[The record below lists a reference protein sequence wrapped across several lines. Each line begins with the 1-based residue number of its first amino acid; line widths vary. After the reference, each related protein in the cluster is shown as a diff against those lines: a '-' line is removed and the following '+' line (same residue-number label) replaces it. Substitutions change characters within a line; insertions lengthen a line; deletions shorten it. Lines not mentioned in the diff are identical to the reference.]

1 MWPRLMP
8 GELLRNKRCVHGGI
22 IMERITGG
30 SVCVIPVVGIR
41 CVHYIEQKD
50 CAARFAIQG
59 LYERFP
65 IEKEAGTGR

>member
-30 SVCVIPVVGIR
+30 VSLRYSGGGDPLCSLHREEVLYG
-41 CVHYIEQKD
+41 
-50 CAARFAIQG
+50 G
-59 LYERFP
+59 LGSLD
-65 IEKEAGTGR
+65 I